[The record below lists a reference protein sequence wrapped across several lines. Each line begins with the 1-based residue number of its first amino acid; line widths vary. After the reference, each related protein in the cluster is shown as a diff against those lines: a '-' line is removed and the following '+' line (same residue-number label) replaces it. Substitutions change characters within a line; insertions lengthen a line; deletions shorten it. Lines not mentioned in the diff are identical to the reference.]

1 MIHPALVNPFF
12 FINED
17 YPNEHSTAVSQREDA
32 VRQGDAWDAVSSD
45 RDAGVQGSARLEAS
59 GMAPDEGLEAVREVS
74 ERYVEATAGY
84 PCCYNCGYR
93 EPCDE
98 HCPNFIGLADQLE
111 QDIRE
116 LTAGFEIEP
125 VPEFIR
131 RAG

>member
-12 FINED
+12 ELGD
-17 YPNEHSTAVSQREDA
+17 MPSSGAADA
-32 VRQGDAWDAVSSD
+32 LDAATWP
-45 RDAGVQGSARLEAS
+45 SAANQ
-59 GMAPDEGLEAVREVS
+59 S

-84 PCCYNCGYR
+84 PCCYNCGHR

-98 HCPNFIGLADQLE
+98 HCPNARTIEGELLDGL
-111 QDIRE
+111 RE
-116 LTAGFEIEP
+116 IVQGFEIEP